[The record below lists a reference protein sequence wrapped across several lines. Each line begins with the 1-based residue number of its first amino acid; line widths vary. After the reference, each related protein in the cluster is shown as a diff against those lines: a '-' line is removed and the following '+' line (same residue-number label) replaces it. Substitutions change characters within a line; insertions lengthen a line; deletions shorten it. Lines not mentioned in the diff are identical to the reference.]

1 MAPPLSKQSIVSMTS
16 SSSISSTSNP
26 SDNSSYI
33 SDDPIVLVTGASGYV
48 ALHCVDQLLKAG
60 YRTRGTVR
68 SLRNAE
74 KIEPLRRLPNPHL
87 LELVEADLERPEE
100 WPSVVDGCT
109 YILHVASPWPIVADE
124 KTISIAVNGTMT
136 VLRAASKCSSVKKV
150 VLTSSCAAINDGHK
164 NNERIFDETCW
175 TKLDSKK
182 VENYAK
188 SKTIAE
194 KTAWDYWNSLNP
206 MTKFEL
212 TVLNP
217 TFITG
222 PVLSSVEHGS
232 ATIIGRMMD
241 FRTFLA
247 APKACLGVV
256 DVRDVARAHILAMT
270 NEKTNGERILITHTL
285 PVWFKDMKNWLH
297 EEFKNDGYIFSPIT
311 APNWLLKIYAKTNID
326 PQSSAVVHRIGPEL
340 RFSNQKSI
348 DLLRMEYIHPK
359 QSVIEMMYSMIEFG
373 MVRKPPL
380 GKHSKKSS
388 KESHKN
394 CADSE
399 FSTSQSNHGRTIA
412 A

>member
-1 MAPPLSKQSIVSMTS
+1 MAPPFSKQSIVSETSSMSSSTS
-16 SSSISSTSNP
+16 SSG
-26 SDNSSYI
+26 NSSFI
-33 SDDPIVLVTGASGYV
+33 HDEPIVLVTGASGYV

-74 KIEPLRRLPNPHL
+74 KIEPLRRLPNQHL

-100 WPSVVDGCT
+100 WPSIVDGCT

-222 PVLSSVEHGS
+222 PVLSTVEHGS

-256 DVRDVARAHILAMT
+256 DVRDVAKAHILAMT
-270 NEKTNGERILITHTL
+270 NEKTNGERILITHTQ
-285 PVWFKDMKNWLH
+285 PTWFRDMRDWLM
-297 EEFKNDGYIFSPIT
+297 EEFKEDGYIFSPIT
-311 APNWLLKIYAKTNID
+311 VPNWLLKIYAKTNID

-340 RFSNQKSI
+340 RFSNQKSL
-348 DLLRMEYIHPK
+348 DLLRMTYISPK
-359 QSVIEMMYSMIEFG
+359 QSVIEMMHSMIELG

-380 GKHSKKSS
+380 GKCKKSN
-388 KESHKN
+388 KNKN

-399 FSTSQSNHGRTIA
+399 YSTATTSQSSHNRTIA

>member
-1 MAPPLSKQSIVSMTS
+1 MAPKQKESIVSATS
-16 SSSISSTSNP
+16 SSSSATSSNG
-26 SDNSSYI
+26 SSFI
-33 SDDPIVLVTGASGYV
+33 HEDLIVLVTGASGYV

-60 YRTRGTVR
+60 FRTRGTVR

-74 KIEPLRRLPNPHL
+74 KIEPLRRLPNQHL
-87 LELVEADLERPEE
+87 LELVEADLERPNE
-100 WPSVVDGCT
+100 WPSIVDGCT

-124 KTISIAVNGTMT
+124 KTISVAVNGTMT
-136 VLRAASKCSSVKKV
+136 VLRAAAKCNSVKKV
-150 VLTSSCAAINDGHK
+150 ILTSSCSAINDGHK

-175 TKLDSKK
+175 TNLESKK

-188 SKTIAE
+188 SKTLAE
-194 KTAWDYWNSLNP
+194 KTAWDFWNSLNP
-206 MTKFEL
+206 MTKFNL
-212 TVLNP
+212 TVLCP

-256 DVRDVARAHILAMT
+256 DVRDVAKAHILAMT

-285 PVWFKDMKNWLH
+285 PVWFADMRNWLM
-297 EEFKNDGYIFSPIT
+297 EEFKNDGYLFSPIT
-311 APNWLLKIYAKTNID
+311 VPNWLLKVYAKTNID

-340 RFSNQKSI
+340 KFSNQKSI
-348 DLLRMEYIHPK
+348 DLLGMSYIHPK
-359 QSVIEMMYSMIEFG
+359 QSVIEMMHSMIEFG
-373 MVRKPPL
+373 MIRKPPL
-380 GKHSKKSS
+380 KKNNNKKS
-388 KESHKN
+388 KESTKTYANQECSNSASHN
-394 CADSE
+394 C
-399 FSTSQSNHGRTIA
+399 TIA